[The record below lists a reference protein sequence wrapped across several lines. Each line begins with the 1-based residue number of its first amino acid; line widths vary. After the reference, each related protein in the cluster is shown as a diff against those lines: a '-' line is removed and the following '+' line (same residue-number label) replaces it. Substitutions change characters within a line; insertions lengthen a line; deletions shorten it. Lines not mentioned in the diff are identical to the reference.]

1 MSWRTDWCLLATGL
15 ISYGITMI
23 QKSRGEVLHLIANEG
38 ERIEGFLMGASGLLI
53 PILLLSAFAL
63 RLFWRVVTWTWK

>member
-1 MSWRTDWCLLATGL
+1 
-15 ISYGITMI
+15 MI